1 MAQLVT
7 DSIAGL
13 APYQG
18 GKPIEELA
26 RERGITDI
34 VKLASNESALGPSPL
49 AIEAAARALAHAH
62 RYPDGSA
69 FRLRSAIAEFHGVPL
84 EEVLHG
90 NGSNELLELIVRTF
104 MTPQEHAIFGRPAF
118 SMYPVIAAGHN
129 VQFSAVPT
137 DKDLVHDLDAM
148 IGQVRDNTKVII
160 LDNPNNPTGTYVGK
174 TRLAQFLRQ
183 IPESIIVVLDEAYFE
198 FGDAPD
204 YPDGLKLRDC
214 RENLLV
220 LRTFSKAYGL
230 AGFRVGYG
238 VGPAHLVNYLNRLRA
253 PFNVSLI
260 SQEAAIC
267 GLTDKKHLHDV
278 VTLNN
283 QQRVRLSAGLAQ
295 WGRVFPSQAN
305 FILVDFARPSAQI
318 YDALLDEGVIVR
330 PIPGLATH
338 LRVTIGTVAE
348 NERLLGALG
357 KVMQK
362 LS

>member
-1 MAQLVT
+1 
-7 DSIAGL
+7 
-13 APYQG
+13 
-18 GKPIEELA
+18 
-26 RERGITDI
+26 
-34 VKLASNESALGPSPL
+34 
-49 AIEAAARALAHAH
+49 
-62 RYPDGSA
+62 
-69 FRLRSAIAEFHGVPL
+69 
-84 EEVLHG
+84 
-90 NGSNELLELIVRTF
+90 
-104 MTPQEHAIFGRPAF
+104 
-118 SMYPVIAAGHN
+118 
-129 VQFSAVPT
+129 
-137 DKDLVHDLDAM
+137 
-148 IGQVRDNTKVII
+148 
-160 LDNPNNPTGTYVGK
+160 
-174 TRLAQFLRQ
+174 
-183 IPESIIVVLDEAYFE
+183 
-198 FGDAPD
+198 
-204 YPDGLKLRDC
+204 
-214 RENLLV
+214 
-220 LRTFSKAYGL
+220 
-230 AGFRVGYG
+230 

-338 LRVTIGTVAE
+338 LRVTIGTVTE